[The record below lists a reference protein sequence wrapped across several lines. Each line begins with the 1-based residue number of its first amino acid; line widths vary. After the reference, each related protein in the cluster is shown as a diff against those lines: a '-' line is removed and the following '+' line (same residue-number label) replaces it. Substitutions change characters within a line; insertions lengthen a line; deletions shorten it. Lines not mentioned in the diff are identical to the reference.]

1 MDIDLTGLEAVERTA
16 IPWRPPLATLAAVA
30 GENWSLGLISDGV
43 EGRWSFVAARPD
55 RVEIAAAGAADG
67 YARLARLAPGARA
80 GDERDGID
88 GLFPGGWVA
97 LAAYD
102 LGARMMIGREPGDW
116 PDLIIA
122 RYPAVIAFDHR
133 KQRAWRIGRG
143 PDSAAAGAAA
153 AQLDG
158 LLAAVEPPPLPD
170 PPGLDAMEGPGPD
183 SYRAAVADVVARIGR
198 GELFQANVGRGW
210 SGRLAPG
217 RDPFEV
223 FLRAAAAGP
232 APYGAWWR
240 PPGLALVSNSPERFL
255 RLAPDSGRLE
265 TLPIKGTTPRGA
277 TPGADAAAAATLLA
291 SAKDRAENLMIVD
304 LMRND
309 LARVSPPG
317 EVRVDAL
324 FELRS
329 YERVHHLVSRVS
341 ARMRRDTRLSDLLA
355 ATFPPGSITG
365 APKHQAMQVI
375 ARHEPPRGP
384 WCGTLAVIGAD
395 GGFDASVLIRTLAF
409 TRDADGWR
417 WTGRAG
423 AGLTADS
430 NPDAELAETSVKMAA
445 LKAALLG
452 SRA

>member
-1 MDIDLTGLEAVERTA
+1 MDIDLTGLEVVAQTA
-16 IPWRPPLATLAAVA
+16 IPWRSPLTTLAAVA
-30 GENWSLGLISDGV
+30 HEDGSLGLISDGV

-55 RVEIAAAGAADG
+55 RVLVIPAGEADG
-67 YARLARLAPGARA
+67 YSALAGLVPGRRA
-80 GDERDGID
+80 GDTAAA

-102 LGARMMIGREPGDW
+102 LGARVMIGRAPGDW
-116 PDLIIA
+116 PDLILA
-122 RYPAVIAFDHR
+122 RYPAVIAFDHQE
-133 KQRAWRIGRG
+133 QRAWRIGRG
-143 PDSAAAGAAA
+143 PGAASARAAA
-153 AQLDG
+153 AQLND
-158 LLAAVEPPPLPD
+158 LLTALEPPPLPG
-170 PPGLDAMEGPGPD
+170 PPALDAVEGLGPD
-183 SYRAAVADVVARIGR
+183 GYRVAVADVVTRIGR
-198 GELFQANVGRGW
+198 GELFQANVGRDW

-240 PPGLALVSNSPERFL
+240 APGLALVSNSPERFL

-265 TLPIKGTTPRGA
+265 TLPIKGTSPRGP
-277 TPGADAAAAATLLA
+277 TPEADAAAAAALLA

-324 FELRS
+324 FELRT
-329 YERVHHLVSRVS
+329 YERMHHLVSRVS
-341 ARMRRDTRLSDLLA
+341 ARLHPGVTLADLLA

-375 ARHEPPRGP
+375 AAHEPPRGP

-409 TRDADGWR
+409 ARDADGWR
-417 WTGRAG
+417 WSGRAG

-430 NPDAELAETSVKMAA
+430 DPDAELAETEVKMAA

-452 SRA
+452 

>member
-1 MDIDLTGLEAVERTA
+1 MEIDLTGLEAVERTA

-30 GENWSLGLISDGV
+30 HEDWSLGLISDGV
-43 EGRWSFVAARPD
+43 EGGWSFVAARPD
-55 RVEIAAAGAADG
+55 RVQVVPAGTADG
-67 YARLARLAPGARA
+67 YAALRGLVPGRGA
-80 GDERDGID
+80 GEAAAT

-102 LGARMMIGREPGDW
+102 LGARVMIGRAPGDW
-116 PDLIIA
+116 PDLVLA

-133 KQRAWRIGRG
+133 QQRAWRIGRG
-143 PDSAAAGAAA
+143 PDAATAGAAA
-153 AQLDG
+153 AQLDD
-158 LLAAVEPPPLPD
+158 LLAAVEPPPLPA
-170 PPGLDAMEGPGPD
+170 PPGLDAVEGLGPD
-183 SYRAAVADVVARIGR
+183 GYRAAVADVVARIGR
-198 GELFQANVGRGW
+198 GELFQANVGRDW
-210 SGRLAPG
+210 SGWLAAG

-240 PPGLALVSNSPERFL
+240 PPGRALVSNSPERFL
-255 RLAPDSGRLE
+255 RLNPDSGRLE
-265 TLPIKGTTPRGA
+265 TLPIKGTAPRGA
-277 TPGADAAAAATLLA
+277 TPEADAAAAAALLA

-329 YERVHHLVSRVS
+329 YERVHHLVSQVS
-341 ARMRRDTRLSDLLA
+341 ARLRPDTGLADLLA
-355 ATFPPGSITG
+355 AAFPPGSITG

-375 ARHEPPRGP
+375 AGHEPPRGP
-384 WCGTLAVIGAD
+384 WCGTLAVLGAD

-409 TRDADGWR
+409 TQEDQGWR
-417 WTGRAG
+417 WSGRAG

-430 NPDAELAETSVKMAA
+430 DPHAELAETEIKMAA
-445 LKAALLG
+445 LRAALLG
-452 SRA
+452 PA

>member
-1 MDIDLTGLEAVERTA
+1 M
-16 IPWRPPLATLAAVA
+16 
-30 GENWSLGLISDGV
+30 
-43 EGRWSFVAARPD
+43 
-55 RVEIAAAGAADG
+55 
-67 YARLARLAPGARA
+67 
-80 GDERDGID
+80 
-88 GLFPGGWVA
+88 
-97 LAAYD
+97 
-102 LGARMMIGREPGDW
+102 
-116 PDLIIA
+116 
-122 RYPAVIAFDHR
+122 
-133 KQRAWRIGRG
+133 
-143 PDSAAAGAAA
+143 
-153 AQLDG
+153 
-158 LLAAVEPPPLPD
+158 
-170 PPGLDAMEGPGPD
+170 
-183 SYRAAVADVVARIGR
+183 
-198 GELFQANVGRGW
+198 
-210 SGRLAPG
+210 
-217 RDPFEV
+217 
-223 FLRAAAAGP
+223 
-232 APYGAWWR
+232 
-240 PPGLALVSNSPERFL
+240 
-255 RLAPDSGRLE
+255 
-265 TLPIKGTTPRGA
+265 KGTTSRHPV
-277 TPGADAAAAATLLA
+277 PGADRERARGLQADP
-291 SAKDRAENLMIVD
+291 KQRAENLMIVD

-309 LARVSPPG
+309 LARVSAPG